1 MGAFRR
7 SRRLVWLT
15 CVLLLLHTFAPGI
28 AHARY
33 VDPASEPQF
42 AICTASGGSALDA
55 ALGTDDFAPVSSE
68 RAAFA
73 KALLCP
79 YCAAHAAAIVPA
91 TPVALAL
98 PLTVRSDITP
108 SAPIA
113 AAPIVVPIF
122 ARGARPRAPPPTV

>member
-1 MGAFRR
+1 MGVFRR

-33 VDPASEPQF
+33 VDPGSEPQF
-42 AICTASGGSALDA
+42 AICTASGSLALDA
-55 ALGTDDFAPVSSE
+55 NFGADDLAPVSTE

-91 TPVALAL
+91 TPVSMATL
-98 PLTVRSDITP
+98 PVGGEIAP
-108 SAPIA
+108 SSPVA
-113 AAPIVVPIF
+113 AAPVVVPLF
-122 ARGARPRAPPPTV
+122 ARAARPRAPPLAV